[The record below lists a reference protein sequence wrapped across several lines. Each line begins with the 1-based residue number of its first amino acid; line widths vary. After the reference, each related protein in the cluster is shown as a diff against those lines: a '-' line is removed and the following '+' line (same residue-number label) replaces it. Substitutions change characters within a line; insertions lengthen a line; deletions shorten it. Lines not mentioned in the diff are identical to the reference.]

1 MSPPASTPSA
11 PGTAPGLR
19 ANALGLVDVIGQS
32 VANIGPSLTPAINIA
47 IIAGWAGDGSWLSF
61 AVATVGMLFVAYN
74 IAVLSRRHTLSGSYF
89 LYVARTFGPLAGLV
103 TGWLLIGAYLMTG
116 VAVAMG
122 FVIFLRHLLDAVGL
136 VHAMPPPVVVFVIC
150 VAGTGAAAFR
160 SVSFSAKFGLVLE
173 FVSIAILVAM
183 TAAVVAHRGVVID
196 MRQFDVSRF
205 DMGGVMTSLTFAV
218 FCFVGFESA
227 ATLAGET
234 RDPARNVP
242 LAISTS
248 VLATGFFFIA
258 MAYLMVMGFD
268 DDTRQIADSQ
278 SPLTE
283 LARRAGLSSLS
294 VVLYLSALISSCACL
309 LASLNAVSRLL
320 FSMSRYGLL
329 PEPLARVHPVYRSPT
344 VALALSLAA
353 ILGLG
358 LAMLPAGVF
367 GAFEAAGALATF
379 GFLVIYLLICLAAP
393 VDQRKAGAL
402 GVRHVVASLCG
413 VAAMTFVLAGSV
425 YPVPPWPQRLLPYL
439 FLAYAVIGVL
449 WFHRVLRRNPDLR
462 SRLVMNLEV

>member
-1 MSPPASTPSA
+1 MSSGAA
-11 PGTAPGLR
+11 KENEGLKH
-19 ANALGLVDVIGQS
+19 NALGLVDVVGQS

-47 IIAGWAGDGSWLSF
+47 LIAGWAGDGSWLSF

-116 VAVAMG
+116 VAISMG
-122 FVIFLRHLLDAVGL
+122 FIIFLGHLLGALGYTQ
-136 VHAMPPPVVVFVIC
+136 AMPPPVVVFVVF
-150 VAGTGAAAFR
+150 VAATGAAAFR
-160 SVSFSAKFGLVLE
+160 SVNFSAKFGLVLE

-183 TAAVVAHRGVVID
+183 TVALVAQRGMVID
-196 MRQFDVSRF
+196 MRQFDFSRF
-205 DMGGVMTSLTFAV
+205 NVGGVMTSLTFAV

-234 RDPARNVP
+234 RNPGRNVP

-258 MAYLMVMGFD
+258 MAYMMVMGFD
-268 DDTRQIADSQ
+268 DDTRKIADTQ

-294 VVLYLSALISSCACL
+294 VVLYLSAMISSCACL

-320 FSMSRYGLL
+320 YSMSRYGLL
-329 PEPLARVHPVYRSPT
+329 PRALSRVHAHHRSPS
-344 VALALSLAA
+344 VALSLSLT
-353 ILGLG
+353 IILCLGLV
-358 LAMLPAGVF
+358 LLPLGVF
-367 GAFEAAGALATF
+367 ATFEASGALATF

-393 VDQRKAGAL
+393 LDQRKAGAL
-402 GVRHVVASLCG
+402 GIRHVVASLCG
-413 VAAMTFVLAGSV
+413 VVAMAFVLLGSV

-439 FLAYAVIGVL
+439 FALYALAGLA
-449 WFHRVLRRNPDLR
+449 WFARVLRRDPGLR
-462 SRLVMNLEV
+462 PRLMKNLEA

>member
-1 MSPPASTPSA
+1 LSSPKQ
-11 PGTAPGLR
+11 GLR
-19 ANALGLVDVIGQS
+19 ANALGLVDVVGQS

-47 IIAGWAGDGSWLSF
+47 LIAGWAGDGSWLSF
-61 AVATVGMLFVAYN
+61 AVATVGMLFVAGN

-116 VAVAMG
+116 VAIAMG
-122 FVIFLRHLLDAVGL
+122 FVIFLNHLLQALGL
-136 VHAMPPPVVVFVIC
+136 AQAMPPPAAVFAVFV
-150 VAGTGAAAFR
+150 AATGAAAFR
-160 SVSFSAKFGLVLE
+160 SVNFSARFGLVLE

-183 TAAVVAHRGVVID
+183 TIAVVAHRGMVID
-196 MRQFDVSRF
+196 TRQFDFSRF
-205 DMGGVMTSLTFAV
+205 NVGGVMTSLTFAV

-234 RDPARNVP
+234 RDPGRNVP
-242 LAISTS
+242 LAITTS

-258 MAYLMVMGFD
+258 MAYMMVMGFD
-268 DDTRQIADSQ
+268 DDTRKIADSQ

-320 FSMSRYGLL
+320 FSMARYGLL
-329 PEPLARVHPVYRSPT
+329 PDALARVHPGSRAPT
-344 VALALSLAA
+344 VALGVSLAG

-358 LAMLPAGVF
+358 LAMLMAGVF

-393 VDQRKAGAL
+393 LDQRKAGTL
-402 GVRHVVASLCG
+402 GLRHVVASLGG
-413 VAAMTFVLAGSV
+413 VAAMAFVLVGSV

-439 FLAYAVIGVL
+439 FMVYALLGVA
-449 WFHRVLRRNPDLR
+449 WFYRVLRRNPGLGP
-462 SRLVMNLEV
+462 RLVENLEA

>member
-1 MSPPASTPSA
+1 MSA
-11 PGTAPGLR
+11 PKRNLQ

-47 IIAGWAGDGSWLSF
+47 LIAGWAGDGSWLSF

-116 VAVAMG
+116 VAIAMG
-122 FVIFLRHLLDAVGL
+122 FVIFLRHLLDALGVAS
-136 VHAMPPPVVVFVIC
+136 AMPAPMIVFVVFV
-150 VAGTGAAAFR
+150 AATGAAAFR
-160 SVSFSAKFGLVLE
+160 SVSFSARFGLVLE

-183 TAAVVAHRGVVID
+183 TVALVAHRGMVID
-196 MRQFDVSRF
+196 MRQFELSRF
-205 DMGGVMTSLTFAV
+205 NVGGVMTSLTFAV

-227 ATLAGET
+227 ATRAGET
-234 RDPARNVP
+234 RNPGRNVP
-242 LAISTS
+242 LAITTS

-258 MAYLMVMGFD
+258 MAYMMVMGFD
-268 DDTRQIADSQ
+268 DDTRRIADSH

-329 PEPLARVHPVYRSPT
+329 PDALSRVHPVYRSPT
-344 VALALSLAA
+344 VALGVSLAV
-353 ILGLG
+353 ILALG

-393 VDQRKAGAL
+393 LDQHKAGAL
-402 GVRHVVASLCG
+402 GVRHVLASLCG
-413 VAAMTFVLAGSV
+413 VAAMAFVLVGSV

-439 FLAYAVIGVL
+439 FAVYALLGVA
-449 WFHRVLRRNPDLR
+449 WFHRVLRRDAGLS
-462 SRLVMNLEV
+462 SRLVMNLEG

>member
-1 MSPPASTPSA
+1 MAA
-11 PGTAPGLR
+11 PNQGLR

-122 FVIFLRHLLDAVGL
+122 FVIFLRHLLDALGL
-136 VHAMPPPVVVFVIC
+136 VHAMPPPAIVFVAC
-150 VAGTGAAAFR
+150 VAGTGIAAFR
-160 SVSFSAKFGLVLE
+160 SVSFSARFGLVLE
-173 FVSIAILVAM
+173 FASIAILVAM
-183 TAAVVAHRGVVID
+183 TVALVAHRGMVID
-196 MRQFDVSRF
+196 TRQFDLANINV
-205 DMGGVMTSLTFAV
+205 GGVMTSLTFAV

-234 RDPARNVP
+234 RDPGRNVP
-242 LAISTS
+242 LAITTS

-268 DDTRQIADSQ
+268 DDTRKIAETG

-329 PEPLARVHPVYRSPT
+329 PGALARVHPGYRSPT
-344 VALALSLAA
+344 VALAASLAT

-367 GAFEAAGALATF
+367 GSFEAAGALATF
-379 GFLVIYLLICLAAP
+379 AFLVIYLLICFAAP
-393 VDQRKAGAL
+393 IDQFRAGAL
-402 GVRHVVASLCG
+402 GYRHVLASLCG
-413 VAAMTFVLAGSV
+413 VVAMAFVLAGSV

-439 FLAYAVIGVL
+439 FVVYAVLGFA
-449 WFHRVLRRNPDLR
+449 WFGRVLRRNPAIAP
-462 SRLVMNLEV
+462 RLLKNLEG